1 MPESKTKVNPI
12 QLQKYLKGISY
23 PARQKDI
30 IETAR
35 RNKADENI
43 IDTLDQLPDREYKNP
58 AEISKE
64 IGKM

>member
-23 PARQKDI
+23 PARQSDI
-30 IETAR
+30 VEAAR
-35 RNKADENI
+35 RNKADQNI
-43 IDTLDQLPDREYKNP
+43 LETLDQLPDREYKNP

>member
-1 MPESKTKVNPI
+1 MAEGKTKVNPI
-12 QLQKYLKGISY
+12 QLQKYLKGVNY

-30 IETAR
+30 IEAAR

-43 IDTLDQLPDREYKNP
+43 LETLDQLPDREYKNP

-64 IGKM
+64 IGKI